1 MFDIK
6 KFLETEARLTSPYKS
21 ARAEHRPD
29 TAMGTDKAPFKGK
42 LVGSDES
49 VDPTL
54 NTKLESEWEQFEAV
68 VPPIAGTKPVVPGQT
83 PPQSPE
89 EKAAAAK
96 AAVTAKTALQPTG
109 IDPKKLAQGD
119 KPTQMKLADVIN
131 KIASNPQTAVKLNPL
146 LKTAVAEG
154 PERLKGSGRA
164 DFSQTLGVG
173 IGTNHHTYDE
183 GINPSDK
190 VTLDIPLLIR
200 LLEYARED
208 AKTDMDLHDLT
219 EKLIAQGSE
228 PGKTLTMADYEDL
241 VPGTDVV
248 TMAEGMSGNFD
259 MSAEDAADVAAKISQ
274 HLDHMVQD
282 LGEIEQIV
290 KHHVPSMYRNME
302 AYTFAH
308 IKTSLGG
315 YGYIDRF
322 NTSISDLVEE
332 LNEYAQGGEDDSM

>member
-6 KFLETEARLTSPYKS
+6 KFLEAEARLNSPYKP

-54 NTKLESEWEQFEAV
+54 TNQLESEWGKFKEE
-68 VPPIAGTKPVVPGQT
+68 IISPVKPGQPTT
-83 PPQSPE
+83 PPSPE

-96 AAVTAKTALQPTG
+96 AAMVAKTTLQPAG
-109 IDPKKLAQGD
+109 IDPLKLSKGD
-119 KPTQMKLADVIN
+119 KPTQNKLASIIN
-131 KIASNPQTAVKLNPL
+131 TIASDPQTASKLNPL
-146 LKTAVAEG
+146 LKSAVTE
-154 PERLKGSGRA
+154 A
-164 DFSQTLGVG
+164 D
-173 IGTNHHTYDE
+173 
-183 GINPSDK
+183 NPSDK
-190 VTLDIPLLIR
+190 VSLDIPLLIR

-248 TMAEGMSGNFD
+248 TMAEGKIRNFD
-259 MSAEDAADVAAKISQ
+259 MDTEEAAEVAAKINE
-274 HLDHMVQD
+274 HLDHMQQD
-282 LGEIEQIV
+282 LSEIEQIV
-290 KHHVPSMYRNME
+290 KHHVPSVYRNME

-308 IKTSLGG
+308 IKTSFGG

-332 LNEYAQGGEDDSM
+332 LNEYAQGDDEDTM